1 MKAIWFVLLS
11 AFVFFA
17 ACAAGPQAKEW
28 VPGAGAIS
36 DESIAQNWTPLGE
49 QTYPVEGETYDR
61 VWEACEQALI
71 NQGFR
76 FEKADKEAGEI
87 RVMGTYKSQLSKE
100 GLSVEDTEM
109 SRMTVSVVKAE
120 NNILVKAALLT
131 VKAGTPSR
139 DLVNKA
145 KNEVARFLSRLKKEL
160 RSSLSL

>member
-11 AFVFFA
+11 AFVFLP
-17 ACAAGPQAKEW
+17 ACATGPRAKEW

-36 DESIAQNWTPLGE
+36 DESIAQDWTPLGE

-71 NQGFR
+71 NLGFR

-87 RVMGTYKSQLSKE
+87 RVRGPYKSQISKE
-100 GLSVEDTEM
+100 GIGVEDTEM
-109 SRMTVSVVKAE
+109 SHLTVTVVKAE
-120 NNILVKAALLT
+120 DNILVKAALPI
-131 VKAGTPSR
+131 VKAGTPNR

-145 KNEVARFLSRLKKEL
+145 KNEVDRFFARLKKEL
-160 RSSLSL
+160 KS